1 MEVIKYPA
9 RTEWA
14 SLLTRP
20 TFDSTSL
27 FDTVQKILD
36 EVRTSGDKAVMKFTK
51 QFDKVELSQL
61 EVTKEEMLE
70 AELLVSSNL
79 KQAIEMARRN
89 IWKFHSE
96 QQQDL
101 PEIQTSPGVFCWQ
114 KAIAIQKVG
123 LYVPG
128 GTAPLFSTVLMLG
141 IPAQIAE
148 CKEIIL
154 CTPPNK
160 EGKIH
165 PAVLYAAKVAGIHR
179 IFKIGGTQ
187 AIAAMAYGTETVP
200 KVYKI
205 FGPGNQYVTA
215 AKQLV
220 SLRDVAI
227 DMPAGPSEVEVI
239 ADDSANPAF
248 VAADLL
254 SQAEHGVDSQSI
266 LITVSEKLVDLV
278 LEQVELQ
285 VEQLPRKELARKSLK
300 NSKIIVVKTLEEAVE
315 MTNEYA
321 PEHLIIST
329 RYYMGVAA
337 NIVNAGSVF
346 LGNYTPESAGD
357 YASGTNH
364 TLPTNGYAKAYSGVN
379 LDSFIRKVTFQ
390 QITQEG
396 LTNLSN
402 AIILMAESEELQ
414 AHSNAVKV
422 RLQEEKEVIET
433 YSSHRR

>member
-1 MEVIKYPA
+1 MQIIKYPP
-9 RTEWA
+9 RDSWS

-20 TFDSTSL
+20 VFDSSNLFATVSL
-27 FDTVQKILD
+27 VLED
-36 EVRTSGDKAVMKFTK
+36 VRANGDKAIKKYTQ
-51 QFDKVELSQL
+51 QFDGVDIDAI
-61 EVTKEEMLE
+61 EVTKTEIES
-70 AELLVSSNL
+70 AEKLVSPLL
-79 KQAIEMARRN
+79 KQAIEMAKRN

-96 QQQDL
+96 QQPEL
-101 PEIQTSPGVFCWQ
+101 KEIQTSPGVYCWQ
-114 KAIAIQKVG
+114 KAIAIEKVG
-123 LYVPG
+123 LYIPG
-128 GTAPLFSTVLMLG
+128 GTAPLFSTVLMLA

-148 CKEIIL
+148 CKQIIL
-154 CTPPNK
+154 CSPPDKSGN
-160 EGKIH
+160 IH
-165 PAVLYAAKVAGIHR
+165 PAVLYAAKVAGVHR

-227 DMPAGPSEVEVI
+227 DMPAGPSEVEVL
-239 ADDSANPAF
+239 ADETSNPAF
-248 VAADLL
+248 VASDLL

-266 LITVSEKLVDLV
+266 LITTSEKLIENV
-278 LEQVELQ
+278 LEEINMQLQ
-285 VEQLPRKELARKSLK
+285 QLPRRKLAEKALE
-300 NSKIIVVKTLEEAVE
+300 NSKIILVKTMEEAVE

-321 PEHLIIST
+321 PEHLIIAT
-329 RYYMGVAA
+329 RYFKGVAE

-379 LDSFIRKVTFQ
+379 LDSFLRKVTFQ
-390 QITQEG
+390 EITKEG

-402 AIILMAESEELQ
+402 AIILMAENEELQ
-414 AHSNAVKV
+414 AHSNAVKI
-422 RLQEEKEVIET
+422 RLLEDRDK
-433 YSSHRR
+433 

>member
-1 MEVIKYPA
+1 MQVIKYPA
-9 RTEWA
+9 PETWEA
-14 SLLTRP
+14 LLARP
-20 TFDSTSL
+20 TFDSSL
-27 FDTVQKILD
+27 LFEKVQKILD
-36 EVRTSGDKAVMKFTK
+36 EVRKSGDSALKEFTAT
-51 QFDKVELSQL
+51 FDKVSLESL

-70 AELLVSSNL
+70 AEKSVSMHL

-96 QQQDL
+96 QQREL
-101 PEIQTSPGVFCWQ
+101 PEIQTSPGVYCWQ
-114 KAIAIQKVG
+114 KAIAIEKVG

-154 CTPPNK
+154 CTPPNS

-165 PAVLYAAKVAGIHR
+165 PAVLYAAKVAGVHR
-179 IFKIGGTQ
+179 IFKVGGAQ
-187 AIAAMAYGTETVP
+187 AIAAMAYGTESVP

-239 ADDSANPAF
+239 ADESANPAF

-266 LITVSEKLVDLV
+266 LITVCESIVEPV
-278 LEQVELQ
+278 LEQIELQ
-285 VEQLPRKELARKSLK
+285 IEQLPRKDVARKALE
-300 NSKIIVVKTLEEAVE
+300 NSKIIVLKTLEEAVA

-329 RYYMGVAA
+329 RFYLGVAA
-337 NIVNAGSVF
+337 NIFNAGSVF

-379 LDSFIRKVTFQ
+379 LDSFVRKVTFQ

-422 RLQEEKEVIET
+422 RLTQEREVEVRE
-433 YSSHRR
+433 SSHRR